1 MVSCWYRSGFHRP
14 CCSFAVITLSTIRQ
28 DRFMPNLFRHVL
40 PAALALALAVPSVAG
55 AADSNASGGDE
66 VISRMKLGGDG
77 GWDYLSF
84 DAQRHHLFVSR
95 GNRVLVV
102 DVAQGKPVGT
112 IADTQGVHGI
122 AIAQD
127 LHRGFTSDGKAA
139 SVTAFDLDTLKT
151 VAVIKGTGMNPD
163 AIVYD
168 SASHHV
174 LTLNGKS
181 SSASVIDPA
190 TNAVIASIAL
200 PGKPE
205 FAVSDGAGHVY
216 VNIEDKSEL
225 VQIDSAKNAVLH
237 TWPLAPCE
245 SPSGLAIDRQHHRL
259 FSVCDN
265 QKMAVLDADTGHLV
279 ATLPIGDGPDAVV
292 FDDAASMVYSS
303 NGESGTITA
312 IHEDDADHY
321 TVKQTIPTQVSART
335 LALDPSTH
343 RLYLSAAISG
353 RTRQANGRP
362 SVVPGSFTVLV
373 VGQH

>member
-1 MVSCWYRSGFHRP
+1 M
-14 CCSFAVITLSTIRQ
+14 Q
-28 DRFMPNLFRHVL
+28 KLFRHAL
-40 PAALALALAVPSVAG
+40 PAAIVLMMAVPFGATAAG
-55 AADSNASGGDE
+55 TGKDANE
-66 VISRMKLGGDG
+66 QVISRMNLGGDG

-95 GNRVLVV
+95 GDHVLVIDV
-102 DVAQGKPVGT
+102 DHAIQIGS
-112 IADTQGVHGI
+112 IADTRGVHGI

-163 AIVYD
+163 AILYD
-168 SASHHV
+168 AASHHV
-174 LTLNGKS
+174 LTFNGKS
-181 SSASVIDPA
+181 SNASVIDPS
-190 TNAVIASIAL
+190 TNAVIATIAL

-205 FAVSDGAGHVY
+205 FSVSDGAGHVY

-225 VQIDSAKNAVLH
+225 VQIDSHSNTVMN

-245 SPSGLAIDRQHHRL
+245 SPSGLAIDRQHQRL

-265 QKMAVLDADTGHLV
+265 QKMAVVDAGNGHLV

-292 FDDAASMVYSS
+292 FDDASSTIYSS

-312 IHEDDADHY
+312 IQEDDPDHY
-321 TVKQTIPTQVSART
+321 KVKNTIVTQVSART
-335 LALDPSTH
+335 LALDPQTH
-343 RLYLSAAISG
+343 RLYLSSAKF
-353 RTRQANGRP
+353 TDTKQANGRP
-362 SVVPGSFTVLV
+362 AVMPGSFALLV
-373 VGQH
+373 VGGH

>member
-1 MVSCWYRSGFHRP
+1 M
-14 CCSFAVITLSTIRQ
+14 Q
-28 DRFMPNLFRHVL
+28 KLFRHVL
-40 PAALALALAVPSVAG
+40 PAALALSIAAPSI
-55 AADSNASGGDE
+55 AADAGHAGSGYQ
-66 VISRMKLGGDG
+66 VISRMNLGGDG

-84 DAQRHHLFVSR
+84 DAPRHHLFVSR
-95 GNRVLVV
+95 GDRVLVI
-102 DVAQGKPVGT
+102 DAAKDKQVGT

-122 AIAQD
+122 AVAQD
-127 LHRGFTSDGKAA
+127 LKRGFTSDGKAA
-139 SVTAFDLDTLKT
+139 TVTAFDLDTLKT
-151 VAVIKGTGMNPD
+151 VAVIKGTGLNPD

-168 SASHHV
+168 AASHHV

-190 TNAVIASIAL
+190 TNAVIATIAL

-225 VQIDSAKNAVLH
+225 VQIDSAKNAVLN

-245 SPSGLAIDRQHHRL
+245 SPSGLALDRQHHRL

-265 QKMAVLDADTGHLV
+265 QKMAVLDANNGHLV

-303 NGESGTITA
+303 NGQSGTITA

-321 TVKQTIPTQVSART
+321 TVKDTIATQVSART
-335 LALDPSTH
+335 LALDPSSH
-343 RLYLSAAISG
+343 RLYLSAAKFG
-353 RTRQANGRP
+353 DTKQPNGRP
-362 SVVPGSFTVLV
+362 SIVSGSFTVLV

>member
-1 MVSCWYRSGFHRP
+1 MQP
-14 CCSFAVITLSTIRQ
+14 
-28 DRFMPNLFRHVL
+28 LFRHVL
-40 PAALALALAVPSVAG
+40 PAALALALAAPFVVSAAG
-55 AADSNASGGDE
+55 TGLSQYH
-66 VISRMKLGGDG
+66 VISRMNLGGDG

-84 DAQRHHLFVSR
+84 DAPRHHLFVSR
-95 GNRVLVV
+95 GDRVLVI
-102 DVAQGKPVGT
+102 DAAKDKQVGT

-122 AIAQD
+122 AVAQD
-127 LHRGFTSDGKAA
+127 LKRGFTSDGKAA
-139 SVTAFDLDTLKT
+139 TVTAFDLDTLKT
-151 VAVIKGTGMNPD
+151 VAVIKGTGLNPD

-168 SASHHV
+168 AASHHV

-190 TNAVIASIAL
+190 TNAVIATIAL

-225 VQIDSAKNAVLH
+225 VQIDSAKNTVLN

-245 SPSGLAIDRQHHRL
+245 SPSGLALDRQHHRL

-265 QKMAVLDADTGHLV
+265 QKMAVLDANNGHLV
-279 ATLPIGDGPDAVV
+279 ATLPIGHGPDAVV

-303 NGESGTITA
+303 NGQSGTITA

-321 TVKQTIPTQVSART
+321 TVKDTIATQVSART
-335 LALDPSTH
+335 LALDPSSH
-343 RLYLSAAISG
+343 RLYLSAAKFG
-353 RTRQANGRP
+353 DTKQPNGRP
-362 SVVPGSFTVLV
+362 SIVSGSFTVLV

>member
-1 MVSCWYRSGFHRP
+1 MHK
-14 CCSFAVITLSTIRQ
+14 
-28 DRFMPNLFRHVL
+28 LFRHVL
-40 PAALALALAVPSVAG
+40 PAALALSIAAPSI
-55 AADSNASGGDE
+55 AADAGHAGSGCQ
-66 VISRMKLGGDG
+66 VISRMNLGGDG

-84 DAQRHHLFVSR
+84 DAPRQHLFVSR
-95 GNRVLVV
+95 GDRVLVI
-102 DVAQGKPVGT
+102 DAAKDKQVGT

-122 AIAQD
+122 AVAQD
-127 LHRGFTSDGKAA
+127 LKRGFISDGKAA
-139 SVTAFDLDTLKT
+139 TVTAFDLDTLKT
-151 VAVIKGTGMNPD
+151 VAVIKGTGLNPD

-168 SASHHV
+168 TASHHV

-190 TNAVIASIAL
+190 TNAVIATIAL

-225 VQIDSAKNAVLH
+225 VQIDSAKNTLLN
-237 TWPLAPCE
+237 TWSLAPCE

-265 QKMAVLDADTGHLV
+265 QKMAVVDADNGHLV

-292 FDDAASMVYSS
+292 FDDVASMVYSS

-321 TVKQTIPTQVSART
+321 TVKDTIATQVSART
-335 LALDPSTH
+335 LALDPSSH
-343 RLYLSAAISG
+343 RLYLSAAKFG
-353 RTRQANGRP
+353 ATKQANGRP
-362 SVVPGSFTVLV
+362 SVVPGSFMVLV
-373 VGQH
+373 VGRH

>member
-1 MVSCWYRSGFHRP
+1 MH
-14 CCSFAVITLSTIRQ
+14 T
-28 DRFMPNLFRHVL
+28 LFRHVL
-40 PAALALALAVPSVAG
+40 PAALVLAFAAPTIASHAG
-55 AADSNASGGDE
+55 TGGSGYQ
-66 VISRMKLGGDG
+66 VISRMHLGGDG
-77 GWDYLSF
+77 GWDYLSV
-84 DAQRHHLFVSR
+84 DAPRHHLFVSR
-95 GNRVLVV
+95 GDRVLVI
-102 DVAQGKPVGT
+102 DVAQEKPVGT
-112 IADTQGVHGI
+112 VADTQGVHGI
-122 AIAQD
+122 AVAQD
-127 LHRGFTSDGKAA
+127 LKRGFTSDGKAA
-139 SVTAFDLDTLKT
+139 TVTAFDLDTLKT
-151 VAVIKGTGMNPD
+151 VAVIKGTGLNPD

-168 SASHHV
+168 AASHHV

-181 SSASVIDPA
+181 RSASVIDPA
-190 TNAVIASIAL
+190 ANAVIATIAL

-225 VQIDSAKNAVLH
+225 VQLDPAKNTVLN
-237 TWPLAPCE
+237 TWSLAPCE

-265 QKMAVLDADTGHLV
+265 RKLAVLDADNGRLV

-292 FDDAASMVYSS
+292 FDDAASMLYSA

-321 TVKQTIPTQVSART
+321 TVKDTIATQVSART
-335 LALDPSTH
+335 LALDPSSH
-343 RLYLSAAISG
+343 RLYLSAAKFG
-353 RTRQANGRP
+353 DTKRANGRP